1 MILIMENKNEQTVE
15 KLESQSSPPTGIQ
28 VVWREFKKDK
38 LALFSLIGSIM
49 LMIAIMIMALWTIDQ
64 TEVMKIQLL
73 ERFTEP
79 GVRGFILGAD
89 EAGRD
94 MFGQLIIGAKN
105 SILIA
110 VAVTIIANVVGIG
123 LGIIMG
129 YYGGFIDNFFMRIID
144 FFITL
149 PTTMIIIVVVTI
161 IPSYGIL
168 DLILIL
174 AAFQWMS
181 TARLVRSKALSEARR
196 DYISASKTM
205 GTSDFAIMFK
215 GLLPNLSSLLIVEVT
230 LSFAGNVGIETGL
243 SFLGFGLPPSTPS
256 LGTLV
261 SYAMNPIILSSK
273 WWVWLPASILIL
285 VMMLGINYV
294 GQALRRSADAKQRL
308 G

>member
-1 MILIMENKNEQTVE
+1 MENKNEQAVE

-28 VVWREFKKDK
+28 VILREFIKDK
-38 LALFSLIGSIM
+38 LAMFSLVGITILIVGV
-49 LMIAIMIMALWTIDQ
+49 LALAFFVIDQ
-64 TEVMKIQLL
+64 TAVMKIQLL

-79 GVRGFILGAD
+79 GVRGYVLGAD

-110 VAVTIIANVVGIG
+110 IAITVIANVLGIA

-149 PTTMIIIVVVTI
+149 PTLMIIIVVVTI
-161 IPSYGIL
+161 VPRYGIME
-168 DLILIL
+168 LILII
-174 AAFQWMS
+174 AAFQWMG

-273 WWVWLPASILIL
+273 WWIWLPASILIL

-294 GQALRRSADAKQRL
+294 GQALRRAADAKQRL

>member
-1 MILIMENKNEQTVE
+1 MENKNEQTVE

-28 VVWREFKKDK
+28 VIWREFKKDK
-38 LALFSLIGSIM
+38 LAMFSLIGSIL
-49 LMIAIMIMALWTIDQ
+49 LMIAIMIMAFFTIDQ

-79 GVRGFILGAD
+79 GVRGYILGAD

-110 VAVTIIANVVGIG
+110 IAITIIANVVGIA

-161 IPSYGIL
+161 IPSYGIV
-168 DLILIL
+168 DLILII

>member
-1 MILIMENKNEQTVE
+1 MENKNEQTVE

-28 VVWREFKKDK
+28 VVLREFKKDK
-38 LALFSLIGSIM
+38 LAMFSLIGIILLM
-49 LMIAIMIMALWTIDQ
+49 LAIVVLAFVIDQ
-64 TEVMKIQLL
+64 AEVMKIQLL

-79 GVRGFILGAD
+79 GVRGYILGAD

-110 VAVTIIANVVGIG
+110 IAITILANVVGIG

-168 DLILIL
+168 DLILII

-273 WWVWLPASILIL
+273 WWIWLPASILIL
-285 VMMLGINYV
+285 VLMLGINYV
-294 GQALRRSADAKQRL
+294 GQALRRAADAKQRL

>member
-1 MILIMENKNEQTVE
+1 MENKNEQTVE

-294 GQALRRSADAKQRL
+294 GQALRRAADAKQRL

>member
-1 MILIMENKNEQTVE
+1 MENKNEQTVE

-28 VVWREFKKDK
+28 VIWREFKKDK
-38 LALFSLIGSIM
+38 LAMFSLIGSIL
-49 LMIAIMIMALWTIDQ
+49 LMIAIMIMAFFTIDQ

-79 GVRGFILGAD
+79 GVRGYLLGAD

-110 VAVTIIANVVGIG
+110 IAITIIANVVGIG

-161 IPSYGIL
+161 IPSYGIV
-168 DLILIL
+168 DLILII

-285 VMMLGINYV
+285 IMMLGINYV

>member
-1 MILIMENKNEQTVE
+1 MENKSEKTVE

-38 LALFSLIGSIM
+38 LAMFSLIGSIL
-49 LMIAIMIMALWTIDQ
+49 LMIAIMIMAIFTIDQ

-79 GVRGFILGAD
+79 GVRGYLLGAD

-110 VAVTIIANVVGIG
+110 IAITIIANVVGIG

-161 IPSYGIL
+161 IPSYGIV
-168 DLILIL
+168 DLILII

>member
-1 MILIMENKNEQTVE
+1 MILIMENNNAQTVD

-28 VVWREFKKDK
+28 VILREFKKDK
-38 LALFSLIGSIM
+38 LAMFSLIGVILLIVTVM
-49 LMIAIMIMALWTIDQ
+49 VLAVVIDQ
-64 TEVMKIQLL
+64 AKIMNIQLL

-79 GVRGFILGAD
+79 GVRGYILGAD

-110 VAVTIIANVVGIG
+110 IAITILANFVGIA

-149 PTTMIIIVVVTI
+149 PTLMIIIVVITI
-161 IPSYGIL
+161 IPSYGIM
-168 DLILIL
+168 DLILII

-273 WWVWLPASILIL
+273 WWIWLPASLLILI
-285 VMMLGINYV
+285 MMLGINYV
-294 GQALRRSADAKQRL
+294 GQALRRAADAKQRL

>member
-1 MILIMENKNEQTVE
+1 MENKNEQTVE

-28 VVWREFKKDK
+28 VILREFKKDK
-38 LALFSLIGSIM
+38 LAMFSVIGITALMTAVLI
-49 LMIAIMIMALWTIDQ
+49 LAFFVIDQ
-64 TEVMKIQLL
+64 AEVMKISLL

-79 GVRGFILGAD
+79 GVRGYMLGAD

-110 VAVTIIANVVGIG
+110 VAITLIANVLGIG

-149 PTTMIIIVVVTI
+149 PTLMIIIVVVTI
-161 IPSYGIL
+161 VPKYGIL
-168 DLILIL
+168 ELILII
-174 AAFQWMS
+174 AAFQWMG

-261 SYAMNPIILSSK
+261 SYAMNPIILSGK
-273 WWVWLPASILIL
+273 WWIWLPASIFIL
-285 VMMLGINYV
+285 VLMLGINYV
-294 GQALRRSADAKQRL
+294 GQALRRAADAKQRL

>member
-1 MILIMENKNEQTVE
+1 MEKKKDQTVE

-28 VVWREFKKDK
+28 VILREFKKDK
-38 LALFSLIGSIM
+38 LALGSFIFIVL
-49 LMIAIMIMALWTIDQ
+49 LMVAVLVLSFVIDQ
-64 TEVMKIQLL
+64 AAVMKIQLL

-79 GVRGFILGAD
+79 GVNGYVLGAD

-110 VAVTIIANVVGIG
+110 VAITILANFVGIA

-161 IPSYGIL
+161 IPSYGIM
-168 DLILIL
+168 DLIFII
-174 AAFQWMS
+174 AAFQWMG

>member
-38 LALFSLIGSIM
+38 LALFSLIGSIL
-49 LMIAIMIMALWTIDQ
+49 LMIAIMIMAFWTIDQ

-79 GVRGFILGAD
+79 GVRGYLLGAD

>member
-1 MILIMENKNEQTVE
+1 MENKNEQTVE

-28 VVWREFKKDK
+28 VIWREFKKDK
-38 LALFSLIGSIM
+38 LAMFSLIGSI
-49 LMIAIMIMALWTIDQ
+49 LLVIAIMIMAFFTIDQ

-79 GVRGFILGAD
+79 GVRGYILGAD

-94 MFGQLIIGAKN
+94 MLGQLIIGAKN

-110 VAVTIIANVVGIG
+110 IAVTIIANVVGIM

-161 IPSYGIL
+161 IPSYGIF
-168 DLILIL
+168 DLILII

-294 GQALRRSADAKQRL
+294 GQALRRAADAKQRL

>member
-28 VVWREFKKDK
+28 VIWREFKKDK
-38 LALFSLIGSIM
+38 LAMFSLIGSIL
-49 LMIAIMIMALWTIDQ
+49 LMIAIMIMAFFTIDQ

-79 GVRGFILGAD
+79 GVRGYILGAD

-110 VAVTIIANVVGIG
+110 IAITIIANVVGIG

-161 IPSYGIL
+161 IPSYGIV
-168 DLILIL
+168 DLILII